1 MTTLLS
7 TVKGKLYAVCIVTGL
22 AFVLI
27 AGIALWSRSAVD
39 TAIDQSQEMNEAA
52 KHISE
57 MRLALSNLVLAA
69 MDSIIDRGEGRIQ
82 PERVAIMADSIKTLE
97 NGLPAAALV
106 GTAAGMPDAVK
117 VIEAGTA
124 ALDKGIR
131 GDLTRLIESHADEA
145 EFSKIDDIIDG
156 AGEDLG
162 QTLDKLGIS
171 ASDQLNARLDAANSA
186 ASTGLLTQ
194 VVLALGTALL
204 VLPLIGWIALS
215 VASKLRR
222 LMVAMLRLA
231 EDDFSVDIPEVRAA
245 DEIGEMA
252 RTVEH
257 FKARGIEA
265 QDLGRQRDSDRQVG
279 ERRQKAIDDL
289 IAAFRKDVVAL
300 TDGVEADVAAM
311 QQTATVLSKASEDM
325 TDRSGVA
332 TMSSSTAAT
341 NVQQVA
347 AAAEELA
354 GSVGEISRQVDMA
367 NTMVGRAAER
377 AKTANQEIAVLAEGA
392 ERIGQVVT
400 LIQTIAE
407 QTNLLALNAT
417 IEAARAGEMGK
428 GFAVVAQEVKQL
440 ASQTAKA
447 TGEIAAQISGI
458 QSATTATVAAIG
470 EIAETMNDAD
480 TYTSAIAAA
489 VEEQGAATDEISRN
503 AQAAAAGTSQVAS
516 ALEAVTGSIRS
527 AVESADGVGRVSTAL
542 DERSRRLGETI
553 DAFLE
558 RVAAA

>member
-1 MTTLLS
+1 LLS

-82 PERVAIMADSIKTLE
+82 PERAAIMADSIKTLE
-97 NGLPAAALV
+97 GGVSAAALV
-106 GTAAGMPDAVK
+106 GAEAGLPDAVK
-117 VIEAGTA
+117 IIEAGTA

-131 GDLTRLIESHADEA
+131 GDLVRLIESHADEA
-145 EFSKIDDIIDG
+145 EFSKIDDVIDG

-162 QTLDKLGIS
+162 QILDKLAAS

-186 ASTGLLTQ
+186 ASAGLLTQ
-194 VVLALGTALL
+194 VVLALGTMLL

-215 VASKLRR
+215 IASKLRR
-222 LMVAMLRLA
+222 LMDAMLRLA
-231 EDDFSVDIPEVRAA
+231 EDDFSVEIPEVRAA

-265 QDLGRQRDSDRQVG
+265 QDLGRQRDSDRKVG

-377 AKTANQEIAVLAEGA
+377 AKTANREIAVLAEGA

-428 GFAVVAQEVKQL
+428 GFAVVASEVKQL
-440 ASQTAKA
+440 ASQTARA

-470 EIAETMNDAD
+470 EIAETMNDAN